1 MVTAEEALLEEEML
15 LEDGCMRV
23 VCAVPEGRRALEPH
37 PAASTTTAIAVTP
50 AARMR

>member
-1 MVTAEEALLEEEML
+1 MPVAVEDALVD
-15 LEDGCMRV
+15 DGPGARARV
-23 VCAVPEGRRALEPH
+23 VDAVPDGLCALEPH